1 MQDSTPIVT
10 GKDGLRGEL
19 VGSPDT
25 RREGT
30 CELVLQ
36 DGRRVV
42 VPAELLQARSDGSF
56 YLPLSP
62 SELEG
67 IQAASTMQEGIVIP
81 LAREQLAV
89 GKRKVQTGGVRVST
103 HVREHEEVVDVPL
116 EREEVDV
123 ERVEVGRVVEVVP
136 EVRREGDTLI
146 VPLVEEVL
154 VVEKRLVLREEVRV
168 TTRRSQTHQPQR
180 VTLRSEEA
188 EIERIAPA
196 SSQDQA

>member
-1 MQDSTPIVT
+1 
-10 GKDGLRGEL
+10 
-19 VGSPDT
+19 
-25 RREGT
+25 
-30 CELVLQ
+30 
-36 DGRRVV
+36 
-42 VPAELLQARSDGSF
+42 
-56 YLPLSP
+56 
-62 SELEG
+62 
-67 IQAASTMQEGIVIP
+67 
-81 LAREQLAV
+81 
-89 GKRKVQTGGVRVST
+89 
-103 HVREHEEVVDVPL
+103 
-116 EREEVDV
+116 
-123 ERVEVGRVVEVVP
+123 VEVVP